1 MLKYPVKLVVLH
13 GDDTCVFMTYR
24 VCSLHVREHTNTH
37 AKERI
42 EGEREHTCA
51 CIQANLELEQ
61 KLTLKFVTTGMERK
75 KKSKD
80 HKFFTSAIKHFTALS
95 NQMGPDERF

>member
-1 MLKYPVKLVVLH
+1 M
-13 GDDTCVFMTYR
+13 
-24 VCSLHVREHTNTH
+24 HVRERTNTH

-42 EGEREHTCA
+42 EGERERAHVCMHTSKPGIRTKTDPEVCY
-51 CIQANLELEQ
+51 NWNGEE
-61 KLTLKFVTTGMERK
+61 K

-95 NQMGPDERF
+95 NQMVPGERF